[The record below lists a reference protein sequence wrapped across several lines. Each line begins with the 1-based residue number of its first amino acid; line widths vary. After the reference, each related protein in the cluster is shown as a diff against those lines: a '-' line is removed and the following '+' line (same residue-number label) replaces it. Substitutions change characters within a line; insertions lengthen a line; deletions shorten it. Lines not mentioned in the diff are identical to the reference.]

1 MFEYC
6 NSLQCARVCLSADLY
21 CSENEGR
28 NHEALLKASPHL
40 SVEHDMLRAH
50 TCYVL
55 AHLLQNDVED
65 AFSSVDSDIKETAAK
80 IARCDVGETGRQN
93 VIINRHADDKGFY
106 LHIFLFL
113 DCFWLNRSMVPA
125 QQGVSKHVSCH
136 VTRHVILSHR
146 SRDECQGQ
154 HDVRQV
160 LRHFLSTVAK
170 W

>member
-1 MFEYC
+1 MFELC

-93 VIINRHADDKGFY
+93 VLINHHADDNGFY
-106 LHIFLFL
+106 LHILKVIKIYSKMPRDKTL
-113 DCFWLNRSMVPA
+113 LNFSYKSFNKAEGHKKR
-125 QQGVSKHVSCH
+125 
-136 VTRHVILSHR
+136 I
-146 SRDECQGQ
+146 
-154 HDVRQV
+154 
-160 LRHFLSTVAK
+160 
-170 W
+170 